1 MENGFEFVLLVVLS
15 TFLLTLILGA
25 SKKVVIYY
33 NYTDAF
39 VSFLSGILVIGG
51 SLAYVSALTD
61 PSINQ
66 AMAQGAVV
74 VGVLLSIKSIVDAG
88 KYNKSHAFGW
98 LIGILKVLASLILA
112 FLFIGAL
119 QKLFDTKRDNIIVN
133 FVVGIILLGLVGW
146 MLRKLVNGPE
156 VYENK
161 GWELPS
167 KPTKA

>member
-1 MENGFEFVLLVVLS
+1 MDGSIILALVLIPFVV
-15 TFLLTLILGA
+15 TIILGA

-39 VSFLSGILVIGG
+39 ISFLSGLLFIGG
-51 SLAYVSALTD
+51 LATYYAAFTD

-66 AMAQGAVV
+66 AAARGATIIGAII
-74 VGVLLSIKSIVDAG
+74 GVKSIVDAG

-98 LIGILKVLASLILA
+98 IIGILKVLSSLILA
-112 FLFIGAL
+112 ILFIGAL
-119 QKLFDTKRDNIIVN
+119 QKMFKRDGGNFITNIVIGV
-133 FVVGIILLGLVGW
+133 ILLGIAAW

-156 VYENK
+156 VYANK

-167 KPTKA
+167 KPAKA